1 VRHFVD
7 KPTIAAVN
15 GTALGGGTELA
26 LASDLVVAE
35 ERAKFGL
42 PEVKRGLIAGA
53 GGVFRIVEQ
62 LPRKVALELIYTG
75 EPISAADAL
84 RWGLINQVVP
94 DGTVVDAAL
103 ALAEQITCNA
113 PLAVQASKRVSYG
126 AVDGVV
132 GSDEPFW
139 KQTFSEFS
147 TLLKTE
153 DAMEGP
159 MAFAEKREPVW
170 KAK

>member
-1 VRHFVD
+1 
-7 KPTIAAVN
+7 
-15 GTALGGGTELA
+15 
-26 LASDLVVAE
+26 VVAE

-53 GGVFRIVEQ
+53 GGVFRIVQQ
-62 LPRKVALELIYTG
+62 LPQKVALELIYTG
-75 EPISAADAL
+75 EPISAEDAL

-103 ALAEQITCNA
+103 KLAERITGNA

-126 AVDGVV
+126 AIDGVV
-132 GSDEPFW
+132 GTEEPFW
-139 KQTFSEFS
+139 KQTFKEFS

-159 MAFAEKREPVW
+159 IAFAEKRAPVW
-170 KAK
+170 KAR